1 MEHLYV
7 YIYTYMQI
15 AHSGLH
21 CCHSHCANLT
31 AFRSSLQALL
41 EGCDRRAGAV
51 TWWDNYKLHF
61 AKMFEWNIWK
71 VKDVG
76 LFWVDEKALLS
87 ELCCKTYILTTIQQ
101 AFLFAKVSKDIH
113 TSMCA
118 ASSLSLS
125 LSLLDICI
133 LSYDIFVTF
142 VFVKCVY
149 LWFWILL
156 MSLSLAL
163 SDRSK
168 PWFLIDTIA
177 LFGCRFV
184 TPGVPKQSWSVSSR
198 LADGNIWSWMF
209 LPFAEKCSLSYFL
222 DVFFSFATAMLRF
235 GPHEKTWCSLENQS
249 CQMHRRT
256 GSGTP
261 RAVGCSV
268 CWILVLSV
276 SVIRKVL
283 RASWQW
289 IFKVKVLAIFQ
300 VQEIPGGVF
309 LLFTSFL
316 PCKKSF
322 QHCILATP
330 KHLNCRRKQ
339 RRNSQRQS
347 NTRHSWI
354 SEDQCKTF
362 IEGFDRELQ
371 WLFGCIPARF
381 QSNRNSCPLHHWSP
395 H

>member
-1 MEHLYV
+1 
-7 YIYTYMQI
+7 
-15 AHSGLH
+15 
-21 CCHSHCANLT
+21 
-31 AFRSSLQALL
+31 
-41 EGCDRRAGAV
+41 
-51 TWWDNYKLHF
+51 
-61 AKMFEWNIWK
+61 
-71 VKDVG
+71 
-76 LFWVDEKALLS
+76 
-87 ELCCKTYILTTIQQ
+87 
-101 AFLFAKVSKDIH
+101 
-113 TSMCA
+113 
-118 ASSLSLS
+118 
-125 LSLLDICI
+125 
-133 LSYDIFVTF
+133 
-142 VFVKCVY
+142 
-149 LWFWILL
+149 

-184 TPGVPKQSWSVSSR
+184 RQACQSRVGACLQGLQMAHLELDACNLQKSVPFH
-198 LADGNIWSWMF
+198 LSWMF
-209 LPFAEKCSLSYFL
+209 
-222 DVFFSFATAMLRF
+222 FFICHSHA
-235 GPHEKTWCSLENQS
+235 PHLAHTKKTWCSLENQS

-276 SVIRKVL
+276 SLIRKVL

-289 IFKVKVLAIFQ
+289 IFNVKVLAIFQ
-300 VQEIPGGVF
+300 VQEIPGVF
-309 LLFTSFL
+309 LLLLRYFHARN
-316 PCKKSF
+316 PF
-322 QHCILATP
+322 QNCIPATP

-381 QSNRNSCPLHHWSP
+381 QSNRNSSQLHHWSP